1 VLVLWFLF
9 ALVLAIIVGIVT
21 SLPDREVGFGRMA
34 VSVAIATAVCAAAWL
49 GTAAVGMGLMGPG
62 VHVLVSIIF
71 ASAAASV
78 YHAYVAERP
87 TLR

>member
-1 VLVLWFLF
+1 MFVVWFLF
-9 ALVLAIIVGIVT
+9 ALVLAVIVGIVT

-34 VSVAIATAVCAAAWL
+34 VSVAIAGGVCAAAWL

-78 YHAYVAERP
+78 YHAVIAERP

>member
-1 VLVLWFLF
+1 
-9 ALVLAIIVGIVT
+9 
-21 SLPDREVGFGRMA
+21 MA
-34 VSVAIATAVCAAAWL
+34 VSVAIATGVCTAAWL
-49 GTAAVGMGLMGPG
+49 GSAAVGMGMMGPG

-71 ASAAASV
+71 ASAATSV

>member
-1 VLVLWFLF
+1 MF
-9 ALVLAIIVGIVT
+9 
-21 SLPDREVGFGRMA
+21 
-34 VSVAIATAVCAAAWL
+34 VSIAIAASVCTLAWL
-49 GTAAVGMGLMGPG
+49 GTGAVGMGTMGPG